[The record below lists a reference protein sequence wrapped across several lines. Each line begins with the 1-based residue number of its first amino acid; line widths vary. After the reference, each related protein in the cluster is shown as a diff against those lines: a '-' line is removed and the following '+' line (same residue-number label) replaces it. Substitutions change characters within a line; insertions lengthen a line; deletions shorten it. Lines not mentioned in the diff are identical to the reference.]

1 LNAPP
6 VARRLIA
13 SPATL
18 SARPP
23 DRQAAP
29 GIGGVD
35 DFAGPAGQDARV
47 RAQLGTVL
55 AVLAVLA
62 ALAGAVVAVVRLRAR
77 RGIATTMQRAT
88 YDVLHTAS
96 LAAEPLRGG
105 LTPASAAKAARH
117 LRTLVGSVGLAV
129 VDGGRLLA
137 VDGRGGHHG
146 DQLMAAAQKAVL
158 ARRSAVLTVSDLP
171 CDRVDCVVRGAVIAP
186 LAVGAQAG
194 GTAGG
199 STAAGT
205 QAGGGAALVAVA
217 DDQPAPGLVQAALEA
232 ARWAGSQLALAE
244 LDSQRE
250 RLARAEVRALRA
262 QISPHFIYN
271 ALTAIASFVR
281 TDPERARELILEFA
295 EFTRYSFRAHG
306 DFTTL
311 AEELR
316 SIDRYLTI
324 ERARFGDRLQV
335 KLRIAPEVLPVS
347 LPFLCLQPLVENAV
361 RHGLSRKPG
370 VGMVSIEARDAGA
383 ECHITVE
390 DDGVGMDPEV
400 LAAGAHESTGGDDAG
415 QHVGLSNVDERLRSV
430 FGDHFGLVVE
440 TAPGAGTKVS
450 MRVPKFHP
458 GVRS

>member
-1 LNAPP
+1 MNQ
-6 VARRLIA
+6 VG
-13 SPATL
+13 S
-18 SARPP
+18 
-23 DRQAAP
+23 
-29 GIGGVD
+29 
-35 DFAGPAGQDARV
+35 
-47 RAQLGTVL
+47 VL
-55 AVLAVLA
+55 AVVAVLA
-62 ALAGAVVAVVRLRAR
+62 ALAAAVLAVVRLRAR
-77 RGIATTMQRAT
+77 RGIATAMQRAT
-88 YDVLHTAS
+88 YDVLHTAA

-105 LTPASAAKAARH
+105 LSPTSAGKAARH
-117 LRTLVGSVGLAV
+117 LRALVGAAGLTIA
-129 VDGGRLLA
+129 DGDRCLA
-137 VDGRGGHHG
+137 FDGRGSHHSE
-146 DQLMAAAQKAVL
+146 QFTAAATRALDTHRSVVL
-158 ARRSAVLTVSDLP
+158 AAADLP
-171 CDRVDCVVRGAVIAP
+171 CDRVDCVVRGAVVAP
-186 LAVGAQAG
+186 LSGPDG
-194 GTAGG
+194 R
-199 STAAGT
+199 AA
-205 QAGGGAALVAVA
+205 AALVAVA
-217 DDQPAPGLVQAALEA
+217 DDHPAPGLVQATLET
-232 ARWAGSQLALAE
+232 ARWAATQIALAE
-244 LDSQRE
+244 LESSRE

-335 KLRIAPEVLPVS
+335 RLQIAPEVLPVG

-370 VGMVSIEARDAGA
+370 VGMVSIEAQDAGA

-400 LAAGAHESTGGDDAG
+400 FAAGGPETDDG
-415 QHVGLSNVDERLRSV
+415 QHVGLANVDERLRSV

-458 GVRS
+458 GVRA

>member
-1 LNAPP
+1 MKADLP
-6 VARRLIA
+6 
-13 SPATL
+13 
-18 SARPP
+18 
-23 DRQAAP
+23 
-29 GIGGVD
+29 
-35 DFAGPAGQDARV
+35 
-47 RAQLGTVL
+47 TVL
-55 AVLAVLA
+55 AVLALIA
-62 ALAGAVVAVVRLRAR
+62 ALAGAVVAVIRLRAR
-77 RGIATTMQRAT
+77 RGIATAMQRAT
-88 YDVLHTAS
+88 YDVLHTAG

-105 LTPASAAKAARH
+105 LTPASAAKAVRH
-117 LRTLVGSVGLAV
+117 LRTLVGAVGLTIADAEQCLAF
-129 VDGGRLLA
+129 DGRGSHHSAQLTAAAQRA
-137 VDGRGGHHG
+137 VDGN
-146 DQLMAAAQKAVL
+146 
-158 ARRSAVLTVSDLP
+158 RSIVVSTGELP
-171 CDRVDCVVRGAVIAP
+171 CDQMDCVVRGAVVTP
-186 LAVGAQAG
+186 LAGPHGRA
-194 GTAGG
+194 T
-199 STAAGT
+199 
-205 QAGGGAALVAVA
+205 AALVALA
-217 DDQPAPGLVQAALEA
+217 DDQPAPGLVQATLET

-244 LDSQRE
+244 LDSSRE

-306 DFTTL
+306 EFTTL

-335 KLRIAPEVLPVS
+335 RLQIAPEVLPVG

-390 DDGVGMDPEV
+390 DDGVGMDPAA
-400 LAAGAHESTGGDDAG
+400 LAAGVAEAVTGRGDDAE

-440 TAPGAGTKVS
+440 TAPGEGTKVS

-458 GVRS
+458 GVRA